1 MDVIKFYFILFGA
14 SIFFQASIIYFFKK
28 KQLFQAIYN
37 LSPKSH
43 QKKAATPSM
52 GGVGILLSIGVSFF
66 MFDQSAE
73 STWLLIVV
81 FLFGFIGLIDDG
93 ISLVLGKNQGL
104 RTAQK
109 FIIQVIVSIFVL
121 WLYSYQIKALSLWEF
136 SLYAFCFTGMSNA
149 TNLTDG
155 LDGLLAGS
163 SLLTLA
169 AFLCLMV
176 VYQFNI
182 GITFVVCV
190 MISVISFLIFNRHPA
205 LIFMGDTGSLFLGA
219 LFCALSILLGNI
231 WIIIPFCALY
241 ILEAVS
247 VIVQVFYFKLT
258 RKRVFLMSHIHHH
271 YELLGVKETM
281 IVPLFW
287 VVQLCFIV
295 YSFTYL
301 I

>member
-163 SLLTLA
+163 
-169 AFLCLMV
+169 
-176 VYQFNI
+176 
-182 GITFVVCV
+182 
-190 MISVISFLIFNRHPA
+190 
-205 LIFMGDTGSLFLGA
+205 
-219 LFCALSILLGNI
+219 
-231 WIIIPFCALY
+231 
-241 ILEAVS
+241 
-247 VIVQVFYFKLT
+247 
-258 RKRVFLMSHIHHH
+258 
-271 YELLGVKETM
+271 
-281 IVPLFW
+281 
-287 VVQLCFIV
+287 
-295 YSFTYL
+295 
-301 I
+301 